1 MINQYPSDADGDALG
16 RIAEEGS
23 DMTKPMEIDFFI
35 AVTTEEGGQAIAY
48 AANQL
53 GYETEIVF
61 DEESGDLTCYC
72 AKTMI
77 PNYEA
82 IIEVQKE
89 LDQLAKP
96 HEEFSDGWGTLGNS
110 LNA

>member
-1 MINQYPSDADGDALG
+1 MKNQYPPDADGDALN
-16 RIAEEGS
+16 RIAKDGS
-23 DMTKPMEIDFFI
+23 DMSKPMGIDFFV
-35 AVTTEEGGQAIAY
+35 AVATEGGGHLIAN

-72 AKTMI
+72 TKVMVPEYDAVI
-77 PNYEA
+77 EA
-82 IIEVQKE
+82 QKE

-96 HEEFSDGWGTLGNS
+96 HEGFSDGWGTLGNS
-110 LNA
+110 LKP